1 MLMKM
6 CMHFIIHIIALQFE
20 THTIGVLVRASQ
32 ATTFPGALEE
42 RRDAELAVT
51 QIGLQARTPPRI
63 SRAPKDLQKLVQKPN
78 VLNCRA
84 YIQITV

>member
-1 MLMKM
+1 MVRHY
-6 CMHFIIHIIALQFE
+6 HFIIHIIALQFE
-20 THTIGVLVRASQ
+20 THTIGVLERASQ
-32 ATTFPGALEE
+32 ATTFPEALEE

-51 QIGLQARTPPRI
+51 QIGLQAPTPPRI